1 MRYTPLR
8 HPQGFPIDPP
18 LVIDL
23 DGTLVRSDLL
33 IESGLQFLREK
44 PFQAWKPFVWLLR
57 GKAVLKH
64 RLAQSSELNVQH
76 LPFAPEILRIIESAR
91 SEGRSVV
98 LATASNRKLAL
109 QVAEQ
114 LDIFDEVLA
123 SDRQRNLSAEDKRD
137 ALVERFGERGFD
149 YVGNAH
155 DDLPVL
161 AAARRGFLFNPQAG
175 LLQRARAQGTLVEP
189 IPSPRP
195 GTSPWPRALRLHQW
209 LKNLLVFV
217 PLLASHQIDD
227 ASLLGTGLLAF
238 LFFGLCASSV
248 YLLNDLLDLPEDR
261 QHLTKRNRPFAAGQL
276 SLKSGLI
283 AVALLLLVAFGGAVW
298 LMPPEFTAALAVYY
312 LLTLAYSLDLKRRML
327 LDVMVLAALYT
338 LRVIAGAAAFQIE
351 PTFWMLAFSM
361 FVFLSLAMVKR
372 YAELHS
378 AIERGAMGRTP
389 GRGYRPSDL
398 DMIATLGVVSGYL
411 AVLVLA
417 LYIHDD
423 ATTSLYTHPELIW
436 LAIPILLF
444 WIGRAWMLAH
454 RGEMHEDPVI
464 FAARDRTSQI
474 LGLLFGLVFWFAI

>member
-1 MRYTPLR
+1 
-8 HPQGFPIDPP
+8 
-18 LVIDL
+18 
-23 DGTLVRSDLL
+23 LL
-33 IESGLQFLREK
+33 IESGLQFLREN
-44 PFQAWKPFVWLLR
+44 PFQAWKPFVWLLQ
-57 GKAVLKH
+57 GKPVLKH
-64 RLAQSSELNVQH
+64 LLARSTELNALH
-76 LPFAPEILRIIESAR
+76 LPFAPEILRVIESAR

-109 QVAEQ
+109 QIAEQ

-123 SDRQRNLSAEDKRD
+123 SDLQRNLSAERKRD
-137 ALVERFGERGFD
+137 ALIERFGERGFD
-149 YVGNAH
+149 YIGNAH

-161 AAARRGFLFNPQAG
+161 AAARQGFLFNPQAG
-175 LLQRARAQGTLVEP
+175 LLHRARAKDAQVEEIQGPKTP
-189 IPSPRP
+189 ISA
-195 GTSPWPRALRLHQW
+195 WPRALRLHQW

-217 PLLASHQIDD
+217 PLLASHQIHDT
-227 ASLLGTGLLAF
+227 ALLTTGLLAF

-261 QHLTKRNRPFAAGQL
+261 QHLTKRTRPFAAGQL

-283 AVALLLLVAFGGAVW
+283 AVPLLLLAAFGGSLW
-298 LMPPEFTAALAVYY
+298 LMPPEFTAVLAIYY

-372 YAELHS
+372 YAELHA

-398 DMIATLGVVSGYL
+398 DMVAILGVVSGYL

-423 ATTSLYTHPELIW
+423 ATTTLYTHPELIW

-444 WIGRAWMLAH
+444 WVGRAWMLAH

-464 FAARDRTSQI
+464 FAVRDRTSQI